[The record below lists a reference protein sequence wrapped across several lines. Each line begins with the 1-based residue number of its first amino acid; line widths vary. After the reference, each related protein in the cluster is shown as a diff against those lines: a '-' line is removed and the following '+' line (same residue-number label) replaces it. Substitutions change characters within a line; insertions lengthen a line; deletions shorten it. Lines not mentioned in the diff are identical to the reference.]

1 MANKK
6 LDVNFLKKLRKSI
19 GWWSSSDLKWLDE
32 KEALKANATRNRF
45 LKGVLPK
52 VNMSFLGKKLH
63 LGPLSPGCARCVHG
77 TWSCGFFSSR
87 CNATCF
93 YCPGGSIRFEKERFL
108 FADQLTFEKD
118 DDFLNYLKKLDF
130 TGVSFSGGECLLHF
144 DRLLKAIRLIR
155 GRFGRKIHLWIYT
168 NGYLVNKS
176 KLKKLRQAGLDEM
189 RVNISAD
196 RYSLRA
202 VRLAARFIPTV
213 TVEIP
218 MIPEDYDTLLECL
231 PRLKKAGCG
240 FLNIHQIYATNFNH
254 KKLAERGYTLHH
266 GTGGT
271 PLTLESELAALKLLK
286 AASEK
291 NIGLPINYCTWEYR
305 TQVTGWSR
313 RRRAALLA
321 KKAHEDIT
329 PAGYLRRISGGAS
342 QEDHFT
348 VHYFQCGLKAG
359 SGRLSARREQ
369 VHEEQG
375 LTAPALR
382 RFVKTNNF
390 ERIRKGFPKIY

>member
-19 GWWSSSDLKWLDE
+19 GWWSYSDLKWLDE
-32 KEALKANATRNRF
+32 KEALKANATRDRL

-52 VNMSFLGKKLH
+52 VNQSFLGKK
-63 LGPLSPGCARCVHG
+63 LGPLSPGCAQCVRG

-93 YCPGGSIRFEKERFL
+93 YCPGGSIRFEKDRFL

-130 TGVSFSGGECLLHF
+130 TGVSFSGGECFLHF

-168 NGYLVNKS
+168 NGYLVDEP
-176 KLKKLRQAGLDEM
+176 KLKKLRQAGLDEI
-189 RVNISAD
+189 RINISAD
-196 RYSLRA
+196 RYDLRA

-231 PRLKKAGCG
+231 PQLKKAGCG
-240 FLNIHQIYATNFNH
+240 FLNIHQIYATKFNH
-254 KKLAERGYTLHH
+254 KKLAERGYTLLH
-266 GTGGT
+266 GAGGS
-271 PLTLESELAALKLLK
+271 PLILESEFAALKLLK

-305 TQVTGWSR
+305 NQVTGWSR
-313 RRRAALLA
+313 RRRAALLE
-321 KKAHEDIT
+321 KKAHENVT

-342 QEDHFT
+342 PEDRSN
-348 VHYFQCGLKAG
+348 VHYFQCNLRTG
-359 SGRLSARREQ
+359 SGRLSARRKQ
-369 VHEEQG
+369 VHEEHS

-390 ERIRKGFPKIY
+390 EHIHKGFPKIY

>member
-1 MANKK
+1 MANNK
-6 LDVNFLKKLRKSI
+6 LDINFIKRLRETI
-19 GWWSSSDLKWLDE
+19 GWWSYSDLKWLDE
-32 KEALKANATRNRF
+32 KEALKANATRNRL

-52 VNMSFLGKKLH
+52 VNQSFLGKKLH
-63 LGPLSPGCARCVHG
+63 LGPLSPGCAQCVRG
-77 TWSCGFFSSR
+77 TWSCGFFTSR

-93 YCPGGSIRFEKERFL
+93 YCPGGSIRFEKDRFL
-108 FADQLTFEKD
+108 FADGRTFKKD
-118 DDFLNYLKKLDF
+118 NDFLNYLKKLDF

-155 GRFGRKIHLWIYT
+155 GRFGKKIHLWIYT
-168 NGYLVNKS
+168 NGYLVDES
-176 KLKKLRQAGLDEM
+176 KLKKLRQAGLDEI
-189 RVNISAD
+189 RVNISVD

-202 VRLAARFIPTV
+202 VQLAARFIPTV

-240 FLNIHQIYATNFNH
+240 FLNIHQIYVTKFNY
-254 KKLAERGYTLHH
+254 KKLAEREYTLIH
-266 GTGGT
+266 GAGNT
-271 PLTLESELAALKLLK
+271 PLVLESELAALKLLK

-305 TQVTGWSR
+305 SQVTGWSHR
-313 RRRAALLA
+313 RRYALLA

-342 QEDHFT
+342 PKDHFT
-348 VHYFQCGLKAG
+348 ARYFRCDLRAG
-359 SGRLSARREQ
+359 SGRLYAHRKQ

-375 LTAPALR
+375 LTAPAFK

-390 ERIRKGFPKIY
+390 ERICKGFSKIY